1 MRKIILSLLLSFTFT
16 SSYAQWASYIPVT
29 SQGTTI
35 PVTSSNGW
43 AGYIP
48 IQTTDPTLDIFN
60 SPTQRN
66 VQSAQPQ
73 QQAPQYETIG
83 AYTYNPTTRGIKR
96 IKIKVDAQGG
106 PMGTSVIVR
115 GICDQNTNQWTNCA
129 ANARKVTKM
138 MDGDYLSDNFEWVA
152 TDQLGHTVYFNY

>member
-1 MRKIILSLLLSFTFT
+1 MKKAMFITLFLFSFTASF
-16 SSYAQWASYIPVT
+16 AQWASYVPVT

-48 IQTTDPTLDIFN
+48 IQVTDPTLDIFN
-60 SPTQRN
+60 TPIQRN
-66 VQSAQPQ
+66 VQPQ
-73 QQAPQYETIG
+73 QQIPQYETIG
-83 AYTYNPTTRGIKR
+83 AYTYNPSTRGIKR
-96 IKIKVDAQGG
+96 IKIKVDAQNGA
-106 PMGTSVIVR
+106 MGTSVIVR

-129 ANARKVTKM
+129 ANARKVSRMT
-138 MDGDYLSDNFEWVA
+138 DGDYLSDNFEWVA